1 MKRFIRYI
9 IFCILPMLFGVQAS
23 AQSAYIGVKAR
34 ALSDSV
40 AAVRWT
46 PPNYESWR
54 TGMENGYRV
63 YRRATDTLSG
73 TVFQSF
79 VSDTIYPVSEQ
90 GWQNPNNDDYIAL
103 ARALCYDFSQS
114 VYSDTPRAQDAYTA
128 EEDRQNRFNFVLL
141 VSDISSDAARQM
153 GLSFMDTTISP
164 GFIYEYK
171 ILMVNSEQ
179 YSFYSDAINPVDIP
193 ALPIPEQVEAE
204 FAKEHFFLSWSKIG
218 IESFYTSYTIEYSE
232 DMGANFQ
239 PMNDKPFVYLEA
251 DDLPES
257 FQNKI
262 IYKDSI
268 SQVVPEYQFRVRGH
282 TSFGETG
289 PPSAI
294 VSGRSLPDPLLVFPR
309 ITEVLELADSS
320 FQIRWAINEAVA
332 DSITAIH
339 ILRYEDVPGEAQ
351 RLTTTSLGLQER
363 TYRDFQAN
371 DVNYYQVEITD
382 IHGYIH
388 QSPLGLGQRI
398 DSIPPAIPLQL
409 TGVIDSLTDSTM
421 LVQLTW
427 AANIESDLSGYY
439 VYRSNGRREEFAHLT
454 TAGHLV
460 ETTFFDTIPAIT
472 LSDSIFY
479 RLKAV
484 DYRGN
489 ISPFSDI
496 LPLARPDFVP
506 PAPPLLRYAPD
517 ADGGLS
523 WVNSSSKDVVS
534 YRIERRIPGSD
545 NAWDVVE
552 SRAKSRTSTDKI
564 AAHVMENEMGTVYSY
579 RIIAIDD
586 AGLETISNE
595 VSVKESPLK
604 KKFTSEFQFEL
615 NAQFS
620 EGIITLNWRNN
631 YPFDIEKVIVYRS
644 HNEGPY
650 YSLLHILPV
659 DLAQIFQNGALR
671 SSIADRNVE
680 PGQKYF
686 YKIQVKFKNG
696 EYSNM
701 SGVAIVRL

>member
-1 MKRFIRYI
+1 MKRFVRYI
-9 IFCILPMLFGVQAS
+9 VFCILPMLFGVQAG

-54 TGMENGYRV
+54 TGMQKGYRV
-63 YRRATDTLSG
+63 YRKATDTLSG

-79 VSDTIYPVSEQ
+79 VSDTIYPVSESA
-90 GWQNPNNDDYIAL
+90 WQNPNNDDYIAL
-103 ARALCYDFSQS
+103 ARALCYDFSQP
-114 VYSDTPRAQDAYTA
+114 VYSDTLRAQDAYTA

-141 VSDISSDAARQM
+141 VSDISSQAARQM
-153 GLSFMDTTISP
+153 GLSFVDTTINP

-171 ILMVNSEQ
+171 VLMVNSEQ
-179 YSFYSDAINPVDIP
+179 YSFYSAAINPADIP
-193 ALPIPEQVEAE
+193 ALPVPEQVEAE

-232 DMGANFQ
+232 DMGATFQ
-239 PMNDKPFVYLEA
+239 PMNEKPFVYLEA

-289 PPSAI
+289 PPSVI
-294 VSGRSLPDPLLVFPR
+294 VSGRSVPDPLLVFPR
-309 ITEVLELADSS
+309 ITEVLEMADSS
-320 FQIRWAINEAVA
+320 FLIRWAMNEAVA

-339 ILRYEDVPGEAQ
+339 IVRYENVPGEAQ

-371 DVNYYQVEITD
+371 NVNYYQVEITD

-388 QSPLGLGQRI
+388 PSPLGLGQRI

-409 TGVIDSLTDSTM
+409 TGTIDSLTDSTM

-427 AANIESDLSGYY
+427 AANTESDLSGYY

-506 PAPPLLRYAPD
+506 PAPPLLRYSPD

-534 YRIERRIPGSD
+534 YRIERRISGAE

-552 SRAKSRTSTDKI
+552 SRAKSRSSTDKI
-564 AAHVMENEMGTVYSY
+564 AAHVLEEEPGTVYAY

-586 AGLETISNE
+586 AGLETASNE
-595 VSVKESPLK
+595 VAVRESPLK
-604 KKFTSEFQFEL
+604 KKFTSEFSFDL
-615 NAQFS
+615 NAQYS
-620 EGIITLNWRNN
+620 QGIVNLNWLNN
-631 YPFDIEKVIVYRS
+631 YPFEIEKVIVYRS

-650 YSLLHILPV
+650 YSLMHVAPV
-659 DLAQIFQNGALR
+659 DLLPNSASR
-671 SSIADRNVE
+671 SGIIDRHIE

-701 SGVAIVRL
+701 SGVAIIRL

>member
-1 MKRFIRYI
+1 
-9 IFCILPMLFGVQAS
+9 MLFGVQAG

-34 ALSDSV
+34 AMSDSV

-90 GWQNPNNDDYIAL
+90 SWQNPNNDDYIAL

-114 VYSDTPRAQDAYTA
+114 VYSNPPRAQDAYTA

-153 GLSFMDTTISP
+153 GLSFMDTTINP

-179 YSFYSDAINPVDIP
+179 YSFYSDAINPADIP
-193 ALPIPEQVEAE
+193 ALPVPEQVEAE
-204 FAKEHFFLSWSKIG
+204 FAKDHFFLSWSKIG

-232 DMGANFQ
+232 DMGATFQ

-294 VSGRSLPDPLLVFPR
+294 VSGRSVPDPLLVFPR
-309 ITEVLELADSS
+309 ITEVLEMADSS
-320 FQIRWAINEAVA
+320 FQIRWAINEAIA

-371 DVNYYQVEITD
+371 NVNYYQVEITD

-388 QSPLGLGQRI
+388 PSPLGLGQRI

-409 TGVIDSLTDSTM
+409 TGVIDSITDSTM

-427 AANIESDLSGYY
+427 AANTESDLSGYY

-534 YRIERRIPGSD
+534 YRIERRVSGSD

-564 AAHVMENEMGTVYSY
+564 AAQVMDEDPGTVYSY
-579 RIIAIDD
+579 RIVAIDD

-595 VSVKESPLK
+595 VAVKESPLK

-620 EGIITLNWRNN
+620 EGMVTLNWRNN

-650 YSLLHILPV
+650 YSLMHCLSI
-659 DLAQIFQNGALR
+659 DLVQSFQNGASR
-671 SSIADRNVE
+671 SSIMDRNVE